1 MFNLEML
8 PDVIGM
14 LGVTLVLSAFGLLN
28 MNKVTSSTMMYQLM
42 NLLGSMLLLF
52 SLCFHMN
59 IASVVIEIAWML
71 ISLVGIYRALRK
83 KRSDA
88 LYTDHHLITEPVKI
102 I

>member
-1 MFNLEML
+1 MNLEVL

-14 LGVTLVLSAFGLLN
+14 IGVSLVLSAFGLLN

-52 SLCFHMN
+52 SLCFHLN

-71 ISLVGIYRALRK
+71 ISLVGIYRALKK
-83 KRSDA
+83 KRSESIGSTSD
-88 LYTDHHLITEPVKI
+88 LIIQAVKSV
-102 I
+102 

>member
-1 MFNLEML
+1 MNLEVL

-14 LGVTLVLSAFGLLN
+14 IGVSLVLSAFGLLN

-52 SLCFHMN
+52 SLCFHLN

-71 ISLVGIYRALRK
+71 ISLVGIYRALKK
-83 KRSDA
+83 KRSESIGPVSN
-88 LYTDHHLITEPVKI
+88 LIIQAAKSV
-102 I
+102 